1 MADNFMRRYIMK
13 CGPSGKGGFQIG
25 NISSA
30 TETALHISFSIEKAD
45 VENPNDA
52 VIQIWNLSDKNLKI
66 LESPKCIVE
75 LKAGYGDTMSV
86 VLVGTV
92 SSVITTKDNADRLT
106 EITVVDGLLE
116 LKETV
121 LSISMN
127 GKVNSKEIYEKV
139 AKDMGVPI
147 RFAKDV
153 RFKDFANGYT
163 YIGLAKNILHSIA
176 GYNKHQWT
184 MENQVLQVT
193 LPGRTL
199 EPQGYLLSSET
210 GLISVP
216 KRVSIGNGTEEIYGW
231 EVQYLLNGTI
241 GINSA
246 VQVKSSVVNGYFRV
260 QKVTIDG
267 DNLEGDWMCTAQLL
281 EVQVD
286 TELDKAVTTSS
297 NGSSGASSS
306 TSSAVIVKGSK
317 VKVTRTFMSGNKKK
331 GYTYTG
337 DIFTCWYEVYDVIQ
351 IKGDRVVI
359 GIGSTVTA
367 AVNINDITKV

>member
-1 MADNFMRRYIMK
+1 MAENFMRRYIMK
-13 CGPSGKGGFQIG
+13 CGPSGKTGFQIG

-52 VIQIWNLSDKNLKI
+52 IIQIWNLSDNNLKI
-66 LESPKCIVE
+66 LESPNCIVE

-92 SSVITTKDNADRLT
+92 ASAITTKDNADRLT

-121 LSISMN
+121 ISISMN

-147 RFAKDV
+147 KFAKDV
-153 RFKDFANGYT
+153 KFKDFANGYT
-163 YIGLAKNILHSIA
+163 FVGLAKNVL
-176 GYNKHQWT
+176 YNLKKYNGHEWT

-199 EPQGYLLSSET
+199 EPQGYLLSSDT
-210 GLISVP
+210 GLINVP

-246 VQVKSSVVNGYFRV
+246 VQIKSSVVNGYFRV

-267 DNLEGDWMCTAQLL
+267 DNLEGDWICTAQLL
-281 EVQVD
+281 EVQAEA
-286 TELDKAVTTSS
+286 ELDKAT
-297 NGSSGASSS
+297 NSSS
-306 TSSAVIVKGSK
+306 EGSNAVISKGNK
-317 VKVTRTFMSGNKKK
+317 VKVTRTFMSGSKKK

-337 DIFTCWYEVYDVIQ
+337 GTFTCWYEVYDVIQ
-351 IKGDRVVI
+351 VKGDRVVI

-367 AVNINDITKV
+367 AVNINDIAKV